1 MGDAHE
7 VVDTVERVARDDGDD
22 GGNGKVTVGQLNDE
36 LGHRSTGALMA
47 LPALLELTPVGG
59 IPGVP
64 TVLAL
69 IIAIFAVQIAI
80 GRDDMWLPD
89 FLERREVESERLRKA
104 ADWMKKPADWIDRH
118 FGERLTRLTGRAG
131 VRMAAGAI
139 LLLCATVPPLEVV
152 PFASSIPMAT
162 IALFGFAMILRD
174 GVAMA
179 VAWVAFAAAAVG
191 VWFFMP

>member
-7 VVDTVERVARDDGDD
+7 VVDAVERAAEGGGDR
-22 GGNGKVTVGQLNDE
+22 VTVGQLNDE

-64 TVLAL
+64 TVLAV
-69 IIAIFAVQIAI
+69 IVAIFAVQIAL

-89 FLERREVESERLRKA
+89 VLERRAVGRGRLRKA
-104 ADWMKKPADWIDRH
+104 ADWMKRPAEWIDRH
-118 FGERLTRLTGRAG
+118 FGERLTVLTGPAGTRA
-131 VRMAAGAI
+131 AAVAI

-174 GVAMA
+174 GLAMA
-179 VAWVAFAAAAVG
+179 VAWAAFAAAAVG
-191 VWFFMP
+191 VWWLLP